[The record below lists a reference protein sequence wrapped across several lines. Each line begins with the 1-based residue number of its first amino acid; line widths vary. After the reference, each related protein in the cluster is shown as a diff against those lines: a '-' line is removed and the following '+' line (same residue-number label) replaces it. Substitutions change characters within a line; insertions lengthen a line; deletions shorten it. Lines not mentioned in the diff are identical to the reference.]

1 MTYDMIFTALADPR
15 RRNILQQIA
24 TQPMSVAQL
33 ADQHNVS
40 RPAISQHLKIL
51 TDAGL
56 LSVTPKGTKRIY
68 QINRDGLAPVRA
80 YIDGFWDDALTAFQD
95 HIINQAKD

>member
-1 MTYDMIFTALADPR
+1 MIFTALADPR

-68 QINRDGLAPVRA
+68 QINRDGLEPVRA

-95 HIINQAKD
+95 HIINQTKD